1 MESPRPG
8 SLAALRKALEP
19 ELWACFPLRPAA
31 HSLGC
36 WSGQRAGL
44 SLVTM
49 GSFLSPQR
57 WASWLESSGRQRRQE
72 EGSDGT
78 EFPLWNQGPAFKV
91 LALPTLWPWASHL
104 SEPAS

>member
-1 MESPRPG
+1 MESLRPG
-8 SLAALRKALEP
+8 SLAALRKAL
-19 ELWACFPLRPAA
+19 LWACFPLRPPT

-44 SLVTM
+44 SPVTM
-49 GSFLSPQR
+49 GSFMFPQR
-57 WASWLESSGRQRRQE
+57 WASWLESSRRQREQE
-72 EGSDGT
+72 GGSGGT

-104 SEPAS
+104 SEPVS